1 MMHLFKDCLQKRCDF
16 LQYIKSL
23 NPKFFMSLR
32 DIFVKNYCQLRILVI
47 LIAKLF
53 YEFIQQLVLAASSKC
68 FYYDFSFRFDN
79 CNTKCLQ
86 IAE

>member
-1 MMHLFKDCLQKRCDF
+1 
-16 LQYIKSL
+16 
-23 NPKFFMSLR
+23 MSLR

-79 CNTKCLQ
+79 CNTKCLP
-86 IAE
+86 IAEQSPLIYNIIRNSYADQQNEE